1 MTGAVSGVASGPME
15 VEIVPGCRKIVLT
28 GGPGGGKSTLMAE
41 LRAEDPQAERWLLVP
56 EAARLLL
63 SAGLVQGS
71 KHFQNEVV
79 RLQIALE
86 AGVARGG
93 GCGGDGPDR
102 VLICDR
108 GTLDSLAYW
117 RLCGWSDQEFF
128 NLTRM
133 DLEAHGVRY
142 DGVIHLQT
150 SAIGAEGHYAH
161 GAEAGRIESSG
172 QAAEIDRQC
181 GQVWAGHPRYV
192 LVENAGRDWAA
203 KSQAARDVL
212 RRWVSSDA

>member
-1 MTGAVSGVASGPME
+1 MTGAGCGVASGLTE
-15 VEIVPGCRKIVLT
+15 LETVPECRRIVLT

-71 KHFQNEVV
+71 KHFQREVV

-86 AGVARGG
+86 GGVARGG
-93 GCGGDGPDR
+93 DRTEDGPGR
-102 VLICDR
+102 TLICDR

-117 RLCGWSDQEFF
+117 RLGGWDDQEFVD
-128 NLTRM
+128 LTRM
-133 DLEAHGVRY
+133 DLEAHRARY

-150 SAIGAEGHYAH
+150 SAIDAEGHYAH
-161 GAEAGRIESSG
+161 GAEAGRKESLR
-172 QAAEIDRQC
+172 QATEIDRLC
-181 GQVWAGHPRYV
+181 GQAWAGHPRYV

-203 KSQAARDVL
+203 KLQAAHDVL
-212 RRWVSSDA
+212 RQWMSTDA